1 MKKKSRLTKI
11 RVDEISLVDNPAVP
25 GAEYVIA
32 KRDESAISLLDLD
45 ELEVHLERDG
55 KIFKANTGGDSV
67 SVVREAFVDAI
78 EKLRDVA
85 EQMDAGSL
93 AMLSTLMDFT
103 LVQFDDP
110 ITKGSEDDE
119 DEDEDSE
126 DAEGDD
132 DEESDENED
141 DTEAEGVNKNNGQLE
156 EMVETIFGELVPVDA
171 DIEIQLEKNDS
182 SGLSLVEQINLE
194 IERRKV
200 VTEETIKKRQENEIV
215 ASLGKLSNLI
225 EGVNARID
233 GVSTKVNQA
242 CGKG

>member
-55 KIFKANTGGDSV
+55 EIFKANTGGDGV

-119 DEDEDSE
+119 DEE
-126 DAEGDD
+126 DD
-132 DEESDENED
+132 DEEDV
-141 DTEAEGVNKNNGQLE
+141 DTEAEGVEKSNGQLE

-171 DIEIQLEKNDS
+171 DIEVQLEKNDFS
-182 SGLSLVEQINLE
+182 DLSLVEQINLE
-194 IERRKV
+194 IERRKAV
-200 VTEETIKKRQENEIV
+200 SEGTVKKRQEDEIV

-225 EGVNARID
+225 EDVNSRID
-233 GVSTKVNQA
+233 GVSTKVNKA